1 MLTEGLKMLIGPDSF
16 SVSGIIDSSAKLNW
30 ARDNIYLCGMET
42 YGQNHPLP
50 FLSN

>member
-16 SVSGIIDSSAKLNW
+16 SVSGISGGSAELRW
-30 ARDNIYLCGMET
+30 AGDNIYLCGMET